1 MKKHL
6 FDILI
11 SILICFLLLSN
22 ISFLTIGEEQTTS
35 KTIYVDED
43 NSKGPWLGTRQHP
56 FQSIHH
62 ALADARDGDIIRVF
76 EGTYNESEFYNY
88 ELTVNKHVSII
99 GNGSHCTT
107 IGRGVKISC
116 DHVLIK
122 GFTVYGAWIVDT
134 GGNIGLYALASSIN
148 LINSNHCIIKEN
160 KLQKGLTGISLSF
173 SSGNSIINN
182 TIMNP
187 TKWNDDETKN
197 FEKTVIQKENKNQ
210 SFFDIPRTYN
220 KGILLKESDKNNI
233 LENTIKNA
241 DKGIL
246 IYRSK
251 NNKIFYNNVYNN
263 DKGIIFE
270 NSSSN
275 NITKNMILENNNSV
289 ELNHSHHNSINN
301 NFILHS
307 ESNAVW
313 VFFSYYNDFHNNYI
327 FENKRGFELGG
338 YKNRVYKNIIKN
350 NSEYGIHFWATCANE
365 IYENNLIDNNVAAS
379 FSHVHLIEYSNLKNL
394 LWINNNQLYQNFWN
408 KPKDLPKLIS
418 GSIRFYLKNP
428 AFHLFTISWVE
439 FDWNPA
445 QEPNQIEIQNI

>member
-6 FDILI
+6 FDILRC
-11 SILICFLLLSN
+11 ILICFILLSN
-22 ISFLTIGEEQTTS
+22 ISFLTIGEEQITS
-35 KTIYVDED
+35 KTIYVDDD

-62 ALADARDGDIIRVF
+62 ALEDAMDGDIIRVF
-76 EGTYNESEFYNY
+76 EGTYNESELYHD

-99 GNGSHCTT
+99 GNGSHCTR
-107 IGRGVKISC
+107 IVRGVKISC

-134 GGNIGLYALASSIN
+134 GGNIVSYKLASSIN
-148 LINSNHCIIKEN
+148 LINSNHCIIQEN
-160 KLQKGLTGISLSF
+160 KLQKGVTGISLSF

-187 TKWNDDETKN
+187 TKWNDDIST
-197 FEKTVIQKENKNQ
+197 
-210 SFFDIPRTYN
+210 TYN

-233 LENTIKNA
+233 LENTIKNV

-246 IYRSK
+246 IYRSED
-251 NNKIFYNNVYNN
+251 NKIFYNNVYNN
-263 DKGIIFE
+263 DKGIIFD
-270 NSSSN
+270 NSSGN
-275 NITKNMILENNNSV
+275 NITKNMISENNNSV
-289 ELNHSHHNSINN
+289 ELNQSHHNSINN
-301 NFILHS
+301 NYILHS

-379 FSHVHLIEYSNLKNL
+379 FSHVHIMEYSNPKNL
-394 LWINNNQLYQNFWN
+394 LWINNNQLYHNFWN

-428 AFHLFTISWVE
+428 TFHLLNIPWVE